1 MRKARSQKGSLSLSV
16 NGSGVQVWNFRWWET
31 LPNGQRVRRKRQVGT
46 LEKFKTE
53 AAAERAV
60 RNWRLT
66 VASNEGHFLNGITMN
81 DVIEHFRLKE
91 LVDKGENARS
101 WSTRDRYESYLD
113 LWVGPRWGK
122 AELSSIRTPM
132 VEEWLQELTY
142 DRNWRQKK
150 KLSLI
155 KKNKPDVQPLAPAS
169 KARIRAL
176 MSVLFNHAIRWGFTD
191 RNPISGPNKGAGV
204 RQSSKRQRIPDVLEV
219 SEMQAILPELSVRE
233 RALVSLDMVSG
244 LRRGELAGLKW
255 RDIDFQV
262 LEIDVS
268 RSLVDQVVG
277 KCKTEA
283 SQKPVPLDEYTAQDL
298 LAWYRVTPYRDADDF
313 VFASNSQR
321 AGKKRGK
328 QPVWL
333 SSIMRYHIQPLVKR
347 LGIQKRVSWH
357 TFRHTYSTLLKAN
370 GEDMKVVQELLRH
383 ASIRITM
390 DVYTQAQ
397 MPAKRK
403 AQQKVVEMVRPEFRP
418 QIAEK
423 GA

>member
-1 MRKARSQKGSLSLSV
+1 MAI
-16 NGSGVQVWNFRWWET
+16 
-31 LPNGQRVRRKRQVGT
+31 
-46 LEKFKTE
+46 
-53 AAAERAV
+53 
-60 RNWRLT
+60 
-66 VASNEGHFLNGITMN
+66 HFT
-81 DVIEHFRLKE
+81 
-91 LVDKGENARS
+91 
-101 WSTRDRYESYLD
+101 
-113 LWVGPRWGK
+113 
-122 AELSSIRTPM
+122 
-132 VEEWLQELTY
+132 
-142 DRNWRQKK
+142 
-150 KLSLI
+150 
-155 KKNKPDVQPLAPAS
+155 
-169 KARIRAL
+169 
-176 MSVLFNHAIRWGFTD
+176 IRWGFTD
-191 RNPISGPNKGAGV
+191 RNPISGPNKCAGV

-219 SEMQAILPELSVRE
+219 SEMQVILPQLSVRE

-298 LAWYRVTPYRDADDF
+298 LTWYRVTPYRDADDF